1 MWCRSTE
8 KVFSFPPSRK
18 GLILNTFARLFLF
31 AAACGVAAAASADE
45 VYGGAGTTGVEM
57 GYGLKLDA
65 TRGVRVEA
73 NLLKY
78 SPSFSTSD
86 VDYDAKLKFGNAGM
100 YFDWFPG
107 DSSFRVSTGAL
118 IGPRKLEGTGR
129 PNGGAI
135 TINGVAYS
143 APGESLYMEAKFPIV
158 SPYIGIG
165 WGHKQSDNGGGFYA
179 DFGTAYGRPKVTL
192 TASPGLLAAAGQANI
207 DEEQRRA
214 QDKADKLRFYPVL
227 KVGYSYAF

>member
-1 MWCRSTE
+1 M
-8 KVFSFPPSRK
+8 
-18 GLILNTFARLFLF
+18 NTFARLFLC
-31 AAACGVAAAASADE
+31 AAACGMAVAASADE
-45 VYGGAGTTGVEM
+45 VYGGAGTTGVEV
-57 GYGLKLDA
+57 GYGLKLGAD
-65 TRGVRVEA
+65 RGVRVDA
-73 NLLKY
+73 NFLNY

-86 VDYDAKLKFGNAGM
+86 VDYDAKLKFGNAGV

-118 IGPRKLEGTGR
+118 AGPRKLEGTGR
-129 PNGGAI
+129 PNGGVI
-135 TINGVAYS
+135 TINGVTYA
-143 APGESLYMEAKFPIV
+143 AAGESLHMEAKFPTV
-158 SPYIGIG
+158 APYIGIG
-165 WGHKQSDNGGGFYA
+165 WGHKESDKGGFYA
-179 DFGTAYGRPKVTL
+179 DLGTAFGRPKVTL